1 MIDFMLNFRVSR
13 DSKTS
18 ENVSLDLCFVNS
30 SLQLLKEQLAGLNRS
45 VEIYQDREKE
55 VLPMIPLGLKET
67 RELDLR
73 EPFRDFIEYHYF
85 EDFRDYEETITQ
97 FIDL

>member
-1 MIDFMLNFRVSR
+1 MSTDA
-13 DSKTS
+13 KTK
-18 ENVSLDLCFVNS
+18 ENVSLELCFVNS
-30 SLQLLKEQLAGLNRS
+30 NLQLLKEQLAELNSS
-45 VEIYQDREKE
+45 VELYQDREE
-55 VLPMIPLGLKET
+55 GVLPIIPLGLKET

-85 EDFRDYEETITQ
+85 EDFGDYEEPITE

>member
-1 MIDFMLNFRVSR
+1 M
-13 DSKTS
+13 
-18 ENVSLDLCFVNS
+18 NS
-30 SLQLLKEQLAGLNRS
+30 SLQLLNEQLAGLNRS
-45 VEIYQDREKE
+45 VEIYQDREEE

-85 EDFRDYEETITQ
+85 EDFGDYEEPITE